1 MFYVSFMVTTK
12 QKPIGDTP
20 KRKIKEYKPSI
31 SKNKSQRKTTKEEET
46 KQLQTTKKNLRKWQ

>member
-1 MFYVSFMVTTK
+1 MVTTK

-31 SKNKSQRKTTKEEET
+31 SKNKSQRKTTKEKET
-46 KQLQTTKKNLRKWQ
+46 KELQTTKKNLRKWQ